1 MVNHPLKELSGKTAV
16 VTGGSRGIGAATA
29 RALVTAGAK
38 VVLTSRSQEAADAA
52 AEAIG
57 TGAVGFGAHVADED
71 AARRC
76 IDFALGTY
84 GSIDI
89 LINNAGTNPAFGP
102 LISQDKSRF
111 AKTFDVNVWAP
122 ILWTKLAVEAWMG
135 EHGGTIVNTASIG
148 GFLHESG
155 LGFYNASK
163 AAIVHLTEQLALE
176 LGPRVRVNAV
186 APGVVRTQLARALW
200 EEHESDV
207 AGATAMARIGEPDDI
222 GAAIGFLVSEAASWI
237 TGTTLVVDGGQM
249 LGDAGRF
256 RSFSAVA
263 PGDGTSTR

>member
-1 MVNHPLKELSGKTAV
+1 MSSDKLSGKTAI
-16 VTGGSRGIGAATA
+16 VTGGSRGIGLATA
-29 RALVTAGAK
+29 RALVTAGAE
-38 VVLTSRSQEAADAA
+38 VILTSRSQAA
-52 AEAIG
+52 AEAAAETIG
-57 TGAVGFGAHVADED
+57 AGAVGFGAHVADED

-76 IDFALGTY
+76 IDFALATY

-102 LISQDKSRF
+102 LVDQDKARF

-135 EHGGTIVNTASIG
+135 EHGGAIVNTASIG
-148 GFLHESG
+148 GFLHEAG

-163 AAIVHLTEQLALE
+163 ATIVHLTEQLALE

-200 EEHESDV
+200 EEHEAEV

-222 GAAIGFLVSEAASWI
+222 GAAIVFLVSEAASWI
-237 TGTTLVVDGGQM
+237 TGTTLVVDGGQV

-256 RSFSAVA
+256 RPSAVA
-263 PGDGTSTR
+263 PADRRPTT